1 MLVRRRLI
9 RVLPV
14 VLVGMLVAVLVGA
27 IPVTAGAQATTAP
40 AAAPDSSAVR
50 WRACGSGFQCGTLPV
65 PLDNAAPGG
74 PAIDLA
80 LIRSPA
86 KDPSRRIGSLVMNP
100 GGPGGSAVDFV
111 RSIAPT
117 LPTELRDRFDIVGV
131 DPRGS
136 GRSDPVQCKYDM
148 DAFYALDFSPD
159 SPAERADLVAGVQK
173 YVDACI
179 AAEGDTLRHIS
190 TDDTV
195 IDLER
200 VRSALGD
207 EKLTF
212 LGFSYGTYIG
222 AKYAQAYPDR
232 VRALVLDGAVDPSID
247 AKRMQVE
254 QSAGFEGVLDSF
266 LKWCAG
272 TKRCAF
278 HRNGAPGA
286 ALAALRARV
295 DRVGLPVPGAKPA
308 RTLSQTELD
317 IGIAEALY
325 EGEAGYSDLGRALAA
340 ADRGDGTG
348 IADLADAYT
357 ERTADGSY
365 GSIEDAFTGISCADG
380 PGVGTVADVAD
391 IEQAAAAVAP
401 RTGPAIVNNSIACAL
416 WPVPGPPAAPV
427 SAPGAPPIV
436 VIGTRH
442 DPATPFTWA
451 QSLAKQLGSAVLIS
465 APGSQH
471 TAFGMGN
478 SCVDDTVVRYL
489 VDLTAPKQ
497 TLVC

>member
-1 MLVRRRLI
+1 
-9 RVLPV
+9 
-14 VLVGMLVAVLVGA
+14 MLVAVLVGTT
-27 IPVTAGAQATTAP
+27 PVAAGAQTTATAAP
-40 AAAPDSSAVR
+40 VAAPDASAVK
-50 WRACGSGFQCGTLPV
+50 WRSCGGGFQCGTLPV
-65 PLDNAAPGG
+65 PLDYSAPDG
-74 PAIDLA
+74 PQIDLA

-86 KDPSRRIGSLVMNP
+86 RDSSRRIGSLVMNP

-111 RSIAPT
+111 RSITPT

-159 SPAERADLVAGVQK
+159 TPEERAALVAGVQK
-173 YVDACI
+173 YVDACV
-179 AAEGDTLRHIS
+179 AAEGDTLRHVS

-195 IDLER
+195 TDLDR
-200 VRSALGD
+200 VRVALGD
-207 EKLTF
+207 DKLTF

-222 AKYAQAYPDR
+222 AKYAQAYPDHL
-232 VRALVLDGAVDPSID
+232 RALVLDGAVDPSID

-254 QSAGFEGVLDSF
+254 QSAGFEGVLDAF

-272 TKRCAF
+272 SKKCAF

-286 ALAALRARV
+286 ALDALRARV

-325 EGEAGYSDLGRALAA
+325 EGAAGYSNLGQALDAA
-340 ADRGDGTG
+340 AKGDGTG
-348 IADLADAYT
+348 IAALSDSYT
-357 ERTADGSY
+357 ERSADGSY
-365 GSIEDAFTGISCADG
+365 GTIQDAFTAISCADG
-380 PGVGTVADVAD
+380 PAVGSVADVAD
-391 IEQAAAAVAP
+391 IEAAAAAVAP

-416 WPVPGPPAAPV
+416 WPVPGPGAAPV

-465 APGSQH
+465 APGTQH

-478 SCVDDTVVRYL
+478 SCVDNTVVGYL
-489 VDLTAPKQ
+489 VDLTTPKQ